1 MNKSEKILQGFEAR
15 AQKIIH
21 KYTITPQEQFVKYGY
36 LRLSGFFGHF
46 NIAFSKVNEE
56 LSRESL
62 GILSRFINNDEVD
75 FVSLAERLHQQ
86 RIKAKLE
93 FIQRQQPLLAYN

>member
-1 MNKSEKILQGFEAR
+1 MNKIEKILLGFEAK

-21 KYTITPQEQFVKYGY
+21 KYTIMPQEQLVKYSY
-36 LRLSGFFGHF
+36 LRLSGFFGNF
-46 NIAFSKVNEE
+46 NNAFSKVNEE

-62 GILSRFINNDEVD
+62 GILSHFINNDDVD
-75 FVSLAERLHQQ
+75 FVCLAERLHQQ

>member
-1 MNKSEKILQGFEAR
+1 MKKSEKVLLSFEVK

-21 KYTITPQEQFVKYGY
+21 KYTLIPQVQPVKYSY

-46 NIAFSKVNEE
+46 NNAFQKLDEE

-86 RIKAKLE
+86 KTKAKME
-93 FIQRQQPLLAYN
+93 FIQRLQPVQVYN